1 MKINWKVRVKNKMFW
16 VAVVPAALLLIQVTL
31 VPFGYRFEIEPLN
44 SQLLAIVNAVFALL
58 TILGVVNDP
67 TTNGTADSTNALNYE
82 APRKDVK

>member
-16 VAVVPAALLLIQVTL
+16 VSLVPAALLLIQVTL

-44 SQLLAIVNAVFALL
+44 SQLLAIVNAAFALL

-67 TTNGTADSTNALNYE
+67 TTQGATDSTKALNYK
-82 APRKDVK
+82 APRKDEN